1 MYSQQLILEVAFATE
16 KSRNKAKKISEN
28 FEIGE
33 LVRISNHT
41 KVLKN
46 SDYIVCNPPQ
56 GLRKGIINEMENQS
70 QSIEE

>member
-1 MYSQQLILEVAFATE
+1 MDDKQLILKVALAIE
-16 KSRNKAKKISEN
+16 KSTKKAKKISEN

-46 SDYIVCNPPQ
+46 SDSIVYNPPQ
-56 GLRKGIINEMENQS
+56 GLRKGIL
-70 QSIEE
+70 